1 MLLPRLFRTLVTR
14 NSPAACRVGT
24 PTLAKDT
31 VTVIALAL
39 VFFFVPGSAGF
50 HLAGAQ
56 ERAPDPPNIRA
67 SAWALVDADTGLY
80 LAGKNPDERLPIAS
94 TTNIMVALVALEGGA
109 DLEEEVAITGQAER
123 FVGFTYS
130 NIGLIEGERLS
141 VRELLKA
148 ALIPSGTEA
157 VYALSEHLGGGS
169 VDVFVEEMNAQ
180 ASSMG
185 LKNTHFEDPA
195 GLDASGHYSSARD
208 LATIA
213 RAAMEHPTFADIVDT
228 EEATISTQ
236 NREIE
241 FFNTN
246 TLLYA
251 YEPANG
257 VKTGTSPQ
265 AGPCLVASAT
275 EGDESYIAVVL
286 DAAGEEY
293 RFEAARTAL
302 EYGFDNY
309 EREPLARKGEV
320 YEEIQPPFRREESVG
335 LVAAKD
341 IPGPAGPGLEVERRV
356 TAKEAPPVAKAGQEL
371 GTVEVLVE
379 GKSVGS
385 SPLVTKR
392 SYEEASLWQKARYAL
407 AWPADRL
414 WTSLL
419 G

>member
-1 MLLPRLFRTLVTR
+1 MLLPRLSRTLVTR

-24 PTLAKDT
+24 STLAKDT

-39 VFFFVPGSAGF
+39 VFFFVSGPAGWTP
-50 HLAGAQ
+50 AGAQ
-56 ERAPDPPNIRA
+56 ERAPDPPSTRA
-67 SAWALVDADTGLY
+67 TTWALVDADTGLY

-94 TTNIMVALVALEGGA
+94 TTNIMVALVALEEGA

-195 GLDASGHYSSARD
+195 GLDASGHYSSTRD

-213 RAAMEHPTFADIVDT
+213 RASMEHPTFADIVDT
-228 EEATISTQ
+228 QEATISTQ
-236 NREIE
+236 TREIE

-246 TLLYA
+246 ILLYA

-309 EREPLARKGEV
+309 ERDPLARKGEV

-335 LVAAKD
+335 LLAAKD

-356 TAKEAPPVAKAGQEL
+356 TAKEAPPAAKAGQEL

-379 GKSVGS
+379 GKSVGR

-392 SYEEASLWQKARYAL
+392 SYE
-407 AWPADRL
+407 DRK
-414 WTSLL
+414 SVV
-419 G
+419 

>member
-14 NSPAACRVGT
+14 NSPATCRVGT
-24 PTLAKDT
+24 PTFARDT
-31 VTVIALAL
+31 VTVTALAL

-94 TTNIMVALVALEGGA
+94 TTNIMVALVALEEGA

-195 GLDASGHYSSARD
+195 GLDASGHYSSTRD

-246 TLLYA
+246 NLLYA

-293 RFEAARTAL
+293 RFDAARTAL
-302 EYGFDNY
+302 EYSFDNY

-320 YEEIQPPFRREESVG
+320 YEEIQPPFRREKSVG

-356 TAKEAPPVAKAGQEL
+356 TAKEVPPAAKAGQEL